1 MTIMLSAVRRF
12 WRYQYCSTHLI
23 TKVMHRCYWL
33 VLGWANKWHVRYVL
47 LEGVRHTGVHLIT
60 EFEQHTASFIHGG
73 VNMFLVLFIMFH
85 LSPRILPRMLSLSHS
100 LSLSLSLSSSLSL
113 YYSLFLSTSPRIQL
127 PPESYSRPESGTP
140 RPTWNI
146 RELYWKT
153 ETHRQKSH
161 STEDRQFRW
170 MFLYTEVEK
179 YLFLRRKKSILGK
192 KLEILWHIC

>member
-1 MTIMLSAVRRF
+1 MTLMLSAVRRF

-100 LSLSLSLSSSLSL
+100 LSLSLSLSLALSL
-113 YYSLFLSTSPRIQL
+113 FITHSFSLPLPGFNFPPSPTPVRNQARLVQHETSGSFIGKQKLIARNHTQQRIA
-127 PPESYSRPESGTP
+127 SSGECFYTQ
-140 RPTWNI
+140 RLRNI
-146 RELYWKT
+146 Y
-153 ETHRQKSH
+153 
-161 STEDRQFRW
+161 F
-170 MFLYTEVEK
+170 
-179 YLFLRRKKSILGK
+179 
-192 KLEILWHIC
+192 